1 MDRREFFYRS
11 FLSHFGYEPTT
22 CQDAFLGDV
31 AAFLTEDNGDIL
43 VANGYAG
50 TGKTTALAAIVATMG
65 EMEIPC
71 VLLAPTGRA
80 AKVLSSYTG
89 RPAYTIHKHIYRRQ
103 SISGD
108 GFGQFSLSPNKA
120 KDTLYIVD
128 EVSLIGIDGGG
139 SGAAFGSGNLLED
152 LVAYVRH
159 GMGCRM
165 ILVGDA
171 AQLPP
176 VGLDAS
182 PALSEAYMDQFSGVL
197 FSTLTTVVRQ
207 QKASGILHNATLL
220 RHRIMGDVS
229 GGVDAKPERAFPQR
243 SGPGPR
249 SEDAFLGARAAFSP
263 SEQAAIQL
271 ELKGFDDI
279 ERIGGGELIEAI
291 SDAYDRFGE
300 DEVIVLTRS
309 NKRANRYNAGIRSM
323 VQFKEERLVRGEKL
337 MIVKNC
343 YQFASDKKDSS
354 LEYIANGDIANLIKI
369 SRYEDRYGLHFATA
383 RLSFP
388 DYGDEEIVAKV
399 CLDTLESESASLT
412 REQQEALYQGV
423 LEDYSHL
430 TTKKKRYDAVKE
442 DPYFNALQLKYANAI
457 TGHKSQGG
465 QWDCVFIDNPFWQDD
480 LADED
485 LKWLYTALTRA
496 VKKVYLVNFRD
507 VLFI

>member
-128 EVSLIGIDGGG
+128 EVSLIGIDGGS
-139 SGAAFGSGNLLED
+139 SGAAFGTGNLLED
-152 LVAYVRH
+152 LVSYVRH
-159 GMGCRM
+159 GIGCRM

-182 PALSEAYMDQFSGVL
+182 PALSENYMDHFSGVL

-207 QKASGILHNATLL
+207 QKSSGILHNATLV
-220 RHRIMGDVS
+220 RYRITGDVP
-229 GGVDAKPERAFPQR
+229 GCTDAALAPKNASSLR
-243 SGPGPR
+243 GPGPLRCGNAR
-249 SEDAFLGARAAFSP
+249 SGLASAQPD
-263 SEQAAIQL
+263 QAPLQL
-271 ELKGFDDI
+271 ELKGFEDI
-279 ERIGGGELIEAI
+279 ERIGGGELIDAI

-309 NKRANRYNAGIRSM
+309 NKRANRYNAGIRAM

-354 LEYIANGDIANLIKI
+354 LD
-369 SRYEDRYGLHFATA
+369 A

-423 LEDYSHL
+423 LEDYAHL
-430 TTKKKRYDAVKE
+430 TSKKKRYDAVKE

-496 VKKVYLVNFRD
+496 KKKVYLVNFRD
-507 VLFI
+507 SMFVL